1 MQLVFDN
8 TYSRIKKKDVAWMMG
23 VIPLTVENE
32 VEGEMPCTGDT
43 QVCLKNA
50 WTENEKL
57 RNRIAELERRCP
69 GA

>member
-1 MQLVFDN
+1 
-8 TYSRIKKKDVAWMMG
+8 MMG